1 MEKAFDTV
9 WHEGLIT
16 KLKNCDIDQY
26 LIKIIHSYLK
36 NRTFIVGIDNIVSTG
51 KPVAARVTQGSVLGP
66 ALFLYCV
73 NDMPKSSNVQIA
85 IFSDDSAICFV
96 MA

>member
-16 KLKNCDIDQY
+16 KQKNCDIDQY

-36 NRTFIVGIDNIVSTG
+36 NRAFIVGIDNIVSTE
-51 KPVAARVTQGSVLGP
+51 KPVNAGVPQGSVLGP
-66 ALFLYCV
+66 ALFLYYV
-73 NDMPKSSNVQIA
+73 NDIHT
-85 IFSDDSAICFV
+85 
-96 MA
+96 